1 MLAIMRS
8 NYVMP
13 KTNAI
18 SIIIVMVMIL
28 YFKLTLT

>member
-1 MLAIMRS
+1 
-8 NYVMP
+8 MP